1 MDKITS
7 SSPYGRKDAKEATKD
22 LEAQRK
28 TNWSA
33 ESMLGDIAGSYLS
46 AGLSG
51 GLTGATKGLF
61 KGDLSLKEALA
72 TGSKDA
78 WKFGGMEGAKDAIGK
93 EIFGDTFMSKTKDI
107 AADVATDQIIPSFED
122 QSLAMD
128 QESEVILDDG
138 YSYANGGQVMDQNT
152 LVGLAILSEMAN
164 KKKAYDDTPLE
175 EKQPTISEVFASKGK
190 TLGGSNT
197 KSLSQMLGV

>member
-1 MDKITS
+1 MSFANVKNKNNEVWEERIERAEEQIDKVYLKMAEDEKQIEDEMK
-7 SSPYGRKDAKEATKD
+7 RLKDKHDNWVSKNHSRWVKSTIE
-22 LEAQRK
+22 K
-28 TNWSA
+28 TR
-33 ESMLGDIAGSYLS
+33 D
-46 AGLSG
+46 
-51 GLTGATKGLF
+51 K
-61 KGDLSLKEALA
+61 
-72 TGSKDA
+72 
-78 WKFGGMEGAKDAIGK
+78 
-93 EIFGDTFMSKTKDI
+93 
-107 AADVATDQIIPSFED
+107 Q
-122 QSLAMD
+122 